1 MAAKRD
7 HLKVINQKKGI
18 PRWKRTISFFF
29 KLVLVCALLLL
40 LKYGET
46 FFRISDIAVEGA
58 QDIPV
63 EAILAAG
70 DLKEG
75 MSILLLSEG
84 AIASAIISSYPEI
97 KEVKI
102 KRNLPDSLVVVIKE
116 RSLAAYV
123 LTPDGYWL
131 IDRDAVCF
139 AKTTEPSADY
149 PLIKGID
156 ASLLELGQELAC
168 ASRRETLRS
177 FLELWPAYELLEIE
191 ELDFIDSYNL
201 IVRTSEHWEIWLGD
215 GKEMAYKLKLVQESI
230 PYIETNS
237 YAKLDVRSGR
247 RLVVS
252 GSNQIKDGGVEP

>member
-1 MAAKRD
+1 MAAKNNY
-7 HLKVINQKKGI
+7 LTVANKKSGT
-18 PRWKRTISFFF
+18 PRWKRTINLFF
-29 KLVLVCALLLL
+29 KLVLLCGLLLL

-46 FFRISDIAVEGA
+46 FFRISEITVEGTQDIAG
-58 QDIPV
+58 

-70 DLKEG
+70 DLEVG
-75 MSILLLSEG
+75 MSIIFLSENSIAG
-84 AIASAIISSYPEI
+84 AIMSSYPEI
-97 KEVKI
+97 KEVKV
-102 KRNLPDSLVVVIKE
+102 KRNLPDSLTVTVKE
-116 RSLAAYV
+116 RALAAYV

-139 AKTTEPSADY
+139 AKTTEPSADFL
-149 PLIKGID
+149 LIKGID
-156 ASLLELGQELAC
+156 SSMLELGRELAC
-168 ASRRETLRS
+168 TSRRDTLRS
-177 FLELWPAYELLEIE
+177 FLELWPVYQSLDIE

-237 YAKLDVRSGR
+237 YAKLDVRSGK

-252 GSNQIKDGGVEP
+252 GSNYLVVEEVEP